1 MKDYYE
7 ILEITSQVSKEDIKR
22 AYFKSVRKYP
32 PDRFEVEFMNIRKA
46 YEILSNEKTRK
57 QYDSI
62 NNLDS
67 DVKENYSLARTYME
81 EEKLNK
87 AIKILQKMQKEDSKS
102 LIVKVLLAEVYI
114 KNSNS
119 GKALTI

>member
-7 ILEITSQVSKEDIKR
+7 ILELTALASKEDIKG

-32 PDRFEVEFMNIRKA
+32 PDRFEVEFMDIRKA

-57 QYDSI
+57 QYDLI

-67 DVKENYSLARTYME
+67 DVKENYRLATTYME

-87 AIKILQKMQKEDSKS
+87 AIKILQNMHKEIQN
-102 LIVKVLLAEVYI
+102 L
-114 KNSNS
+114 
-119 GKALTI
+119 